1 MRYGGWLAAGV
12 LLLVSLATWKPEPT
26 QAQQGGSL
34 LWIWYDEGGNPAKSA
49 PAGTRYFRKTFEIN
63 RPVDNPIDEA
73 QLDIVA
79 DDEYTVWINGTEVG
93 SGNDWKRVK
102 RFDVK
107 KHLVHGKN
115 VIAVEAK
122 NAQEGPAGLLVRL
135 GYVPNGQSKLA
146 VMSDHTWKVSKT
158 VAAGWQEPDFD
169 DSAWSGVKQL
179 GSYSRTGPWQN
190 LTWEGGG
197 EERFTVPPG
206 FKVEMV
212 VPPSIGPEQYLSRFE
227 WNQYPYTRA
236 NFPRTN
242 FSFIN
247 LTFDAKGRLL
257 VSQERGPVYLCTEPN
272 KDGVFQSI
280 KPYCTQ
286 VTNCQG
292 MCWIKDAL
300 WLVGEV
306 VDERAPGPRPKKS
319 PGRLYRV
326 RDTNGDDKVDEV
338 KLMHQFKGDMGEHGP
353 HAIIHGPDDWLY
365 VVVGNHAWVQ
375 IGPEA
380 AKNGVNPEKLADNS
394 PLLRWPTGNMGPD
407 QGKPNTTEDVLL
419 PRLNDGRGHAANIL
433 APGGTIWRMDHEGK
447 NLSVVAAGF
456 RNHYDA
462 AFNPHGE
469 LFTFDSDME
478 WDEALPWYRAV
489 RVCHCIPGA
498 DFVWR
503 TGAANT
509 PDYYLDS
516 LPPTAETG
524 RGSPVGVE
532 FYDHVAFPEK
542 YRGAFFMADWA
553 IGVIFAVHLERD
565 GASYKS
571 KVERFC
577 QGAPMNVTDV
587 ITGPDGAL
595 YFSLGGRGTQGG
607 VYRIV
612 YEQGGKHRFD
622 DERTPGLTGM
632 LEQPQP
638 LAAWARAKL
647 TKLWEESPAAVKTEK
662 LAKVVS
668 EQLGPTPIQERLHL
682 LTVAQNQ
689 KPSPN
694 LEMLLA
700 LGRDKNPDIRAYA
713 VWLLGVNGYKEG
725 KDALIKA
732 LKDEDALVR
741 RRACE
746 ALIRAGFEPPVD
758 DLWPLL
764 GDKDRWVR
772 TAARLVLQRIDPAK
786 WVEKHLK
793 SEVALTPMLEG
804 IVALHKIH
812 KANDYAELITDLLIA
827 APRRFRQDGDLLLW
841 VRTWQLALVHTKPPA
856 DKLKAFAKALEA
868 FWGVKDPREQRELAI
883 LLTHLGR
890 EKYVGNVHALLL
902 EELLN
907 SKDRQQQIHY
917 FYCLR
922 LLNEGWQP
930 EQKDKLLTWYD
941 STKTWSG
948 GHSFVPFLE
957 NMLKDLMPIFT
968 AEDRAKVIAKADQMP
983 AAAAVLLATAP
994 EKELPSPQVLADA
1007 YGRLVKAG
1015 SVPRGNELKT
1025 SLLNALNRQ
1034 SSPEVPPALRSIAD
1048 SDPAQRDAVAR
1059 ALLKYPSAENW
1070 PYLVRGLQSSNVPLL
1085 LDLIAVLRKIDTK
1098 PTIPMEPKAD
1108 DAAPFRSLLLAAGK
1122 LEPKDRMKAVELLR
1136 HWNFKKFSLEEGDWK
1151 AELEG
1156 WSKWFVQTFPKEPPL
1171 PNVAAIGTQSK
1182 WKYDE
1187 LLAYLEKDSRG
1198 TKGDVKNG
1206 RIIFEKA
1213 NCLKCHKFG
1222 NEGEGLGPDLTTL
1235 KGRFKRSDTLEALL
1249 FPSKV
1254 ISDQYRGTSILLKKG
1269 TRMDGLA
1276 AVQGDMVTV
1285 ILPDATKVT
1294 LKLSEI
1300 DVMVASTVSPMPD
1313 KLLDDLTKDEIADLF
1328 AYLESEPPK

>member
-1 MRYGGWLAAGV
+1 MRYGGWLAGVV
-12 LLLVSLATWKPEPT
+12 LLLVSLAGWKPEPT

-93 SGNDWKRVK
+93 AGNDWKRVK

-115 VIAVEAK
+115 VVAVEAK

-158 VAAGWQEPDFD
+158 VAAGWQKPDFD
-169 DSAWSGVKQL
+169 DAAWSAVKQL

-212 VPPSIGPEQYLSRFE
+212 VPPSLDADPKV
-227 WNQYPYTRA
+227 
-236 NFPRTN
+236 N
-242 FSFIN
+242 FSFVN

-257 VSQERGPVYLCTEPN
+257 VSQERGPIYLCTEPN

-292 MCWIKDAL
+292 MCWIKGAL

-306 VDERAPGPRPKKS
+306 VDEKAIGPRPKKS

-338 KLMHQFKGDMGEHGP
+338 KLMHQFKGDMAEHGP

-375 IGPEA
+375 LGPEA
-380 AKNGVNPEKLADNS
+380 AKNGVNPEKLAGNS

-419 PRLNDGRGHAANIL
+419 PRLNDGRGHAKDIL

-447 NLSVVAAGF
+447 NLSLVAAGF

-565 GASYKS
+565 GASYKG

-612 YEQGGKHRFD
+612 HKDHKPKRLIHLHDGVANW
-622 DERTPGLTGM
+622 
-632 LEQPQP
+632 PQP
-638 LAAWARAKL
+638 LAGWSRENLRTMIETMNKPEEYRPRLTAFMAQERPGPARERISAF
-647 TKLWEESPAAVKTEK
+647 
-662 LAKVVS
+662 VVS
-668 EQLGPTPIQERLHL
+668 QHQGYAPDFT
-682 LTVAQNQ
+682 
-689 KPSPN
+689 
-694 LEMLLA
+694 LLA
-700 LGRDKNPDIRAYA
+700 DLLKDKDSEVRAYA
-713 VWLLGVNGYKEG
+713 VYVLGVNGYKQG
-725 KDALIKA
+725 KDAILKA

-746 ALIRAGFEPPVD
+746 ALIRAGFEPPVEE
-758 DLWPLL
+758 LWPLL
-764 GDKDRWVR
+764 GDKDRFVR
-772 TAARLVLQRIDPAK
+772 TAGRLVLQRIDPAK

-804 IVALHKIH
+804 IVALCKIH
-812 KANDYAELITDLLIA
+812 KANDYAGLITDLLIA

-841 VRTWQLALVHTKPPA
+841 LRTWQLALVHTKPPA
-856 DKLKAFAKALEA
+856 DKLKAFAKAVEA

-907 SKDRQQQIHY
+907 CKDRQQQIHY

-922 LLNEGWQP
+922 LLHDGWQP
-930 EQKDKLLTWYD
+930 DQKDKLLAWYD

-948 GHSFVPFLE
+948 GHSFVPFLG

-968 AEDRAKVIAKADQMP
+968 AEDRAKVIAQADQMP

-994 EKELPSPQVLADA
+994 EKELPAPQVLADA

-1034 SSPEVPPALRSIAD
+1034 SSPEVPPALRTIAD

-1070 PYLVRGLQSSNVPLL
+1070 PYLVRGLQSSNAPLL
-1085 LDLIAVLRKIDTK
+1085 LDLIAALKKIDTK
-1098 PTIPMEPKAD
+1098 PKIPMEPKAA

-1122 LEPKDRMKAVELLR
+1122 LEPKDRMKAIGLLR
-1136 HWNFKKFSLEEGDWK
+1136 HWNFKKFSVEEGDWK

-1187 LLAYLEKDSRG
+1187 LLAYLEKDQRG

-1300 DVMVASTVSPMPD
+1300 DVMVASTTSPMPD
-1313 KLLDDLTKDEIADLF
+1313 KLLDDLTKEEIADLF